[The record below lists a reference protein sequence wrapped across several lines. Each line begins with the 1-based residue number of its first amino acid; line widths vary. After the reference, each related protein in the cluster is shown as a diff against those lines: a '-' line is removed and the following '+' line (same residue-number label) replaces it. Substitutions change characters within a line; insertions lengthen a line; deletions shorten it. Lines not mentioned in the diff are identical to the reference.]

1 MLKVTIEG
9 ILWNF
14 PCLTIFD
21 SQKWNIYMIHPN
33 SKLCGEF
40 ENVCLVSFYTF
51 FCFYELGSKEQ

>member
-14 PCLTIFD
+14 PRLTIFD

-40 ENVCLVSFYTF
+40 EKVCLVSFYTF
-51 FCFYELGSKEQ
+51 FLFL